1 VTGLAFNPKGKRLA
15 ISHYAGATLRWTG
28 KLDQGATRLEWRGS
42 HIGITWSPDGT
53 TVLTAMQERELHGWR
68 LTDRQTMSMAGYG
81 AKVRS
86 MDWLR
91 RPMILATSGGDCVTA
106 WSFTGGG
113 PMGKPPLEVGSGL
126 GRLVTSVA
134 IHPKNP
140 IVAAG
145 FDEGQVIVCALS
157 RQEKVVRLRWPD
169 WERITALAWSRD
181 GARLAVG
188 TDGGAISLFDLSNGV
203 SA

>member
-1 VTGLAFNPKGKRLA
+1 
-15 ISHYAGATLRWTG
+15 
-28 KLDQGATRLEWRGS
+28 
-42 HIGITWSPDGT
+42 
-53 TVLTAMQERELHGWR
+53 
-68 LTDRQTMSMAGYG
+68 MSMAGYG

-91 RPMILATSGGDCVTA
+91 RPMTLATSGGDCVFA
-106 WSFTGGG
+106 WSFIGGG

-126 GRLVTSVA
+126 LRLVTSVA
-134 IHPKNP
+134 VHPKNP

-157 RQEKVVRLRWPD
+157 RQGKVVRWPD
-169 WERITALAWSRD
+169 WERVTALAWSGD
-181 GARLAVG
+181 GNRLAAG
-188 TDGGAISLFDLSNGV
+188 TQTGAISPLNLSKGL